1 MAHALDAVAFLLSE
15 TDPGKLGPSAAEVAF
30 VGRSNS
36 GKSTMINALCRK
48 ELARASSTPG
58 RTRTINVYQA
68 APQRRI
74 VDLPGYGFASGP
86 AQSRE
91 GWGAMIEGYL
101 TSSRTLAAI
110 FVLVDAKLGPTK
122 LDLEM
127 LNWLQAEGL
136 PWRVVATKTDQVKSS
151 RAFVR
156 RREVAQAVGLAPEA
170 LAWVSSQEGTGIGE
184 LRNEVAKLLGIAGKK
199 SQTA

>member
-1 MAHALDAVAFLLSE
+1 MAHALDAVRFLLSD
-15 TDPGKLGPSAAEVAF
+15 TDPGKLGASLAEVAF

-48 ELARASSTPG
+48 DLARTSGTPG
-58 RTRTINVYQA
+58 RTRTINVYEA

-74 VDLPGYGFASGP
+74 VDLPGYGFATGP
-86 AQSRE
+86 ASSRE

-101 TSSRTLAAI
+101 VGSKTLAGI

-127 LNWLQAEGL
+127 LNWLQAESL
-136 PWRVVATKTDQVKSS
+136 PWRVVATKTDGTDFIFK
-151 RAFVR
+151 AIVR
-156 RREVAQAVGLAPEA
+156 LDTPVDVNYYRNGGILQTVLRKMAQA
-170 LAWVSSQEGTGIGE
+170 
-184 LRNEVAKLLGIAGKK
+184 
-199 SQTA
+199 